1 MDDWLDI
8 IEQFSDLA
16 QDGSANHIVCLI
28 QVDGM
33 VEFEKAQQFVQDKP
47 APISAMFIF
56 VQSSAGNKDLELE

>member
-33 VEFEKAQQFVQDKP
+33 VEFEKA
-47 APISAMFIF
+47 
-56 VQSSAGNKDLELE
+56 